1 MIAEILKR
9 LFCKHEWE
17 LKHCITLYEKNN
29 KIPAGYK
36 DVYVCNKCL
45 KKHVIN
51 IDRRIKNDRK

>member
-17 LKHCITLYEKNN
+17 LKHFIAIQGEND

-36 DVYVCNKCL
+36 DVYVCKKCL
-45 KKHVIN
+45 KKHIL
-51 IDRRIKNDRK
+51 KY